1 MAKLSFLKINDQIK
15 IYHKDDQ
22 THYKAVVRDLKK
34 TGLIISQPTSK
45 YGKLTMRSGTLWECH
60 IESED
65 ALYYFILKVLRQEKG
80 YPPFYLMAYP
90 DSVRRQQRRQFYRLP
105 CYLELEY
112 KIIRE
117 VEEKE
122 EDEERKH
129 DSELIAIPEEKDVFT
144 NIKSFKEKMDAQ
156 DTDDI
161 RHGVTIDI
169 SGGGLQFISSKYLT
183 GGTELL
189 MNLHLQNVK
198 GGLRVKGRVVRS
210 FPVQVGAWKKYRVA
224 LSFFD
229 IDEKTRDIIIK
240 FIFDQSRKRVRDI

>member
-1 MAKLSFLKINDQIK
+1 LAKPSFLKKYDQIK
-15 IYHKDDQ
+15 IYNRDDR
-22 THYKAVVRDLKK
+22 THYKAVVQDLKK
-34 TGLIISQPTSK
+34 AGLVISQPISK
-45 YGKLTMRSGTLWECH
+45 HGKLTMRSGSLWESH
-60 IESED
+60 LESED
-65 ALYYFILKVLRQEKG
+65 ALYYFVLKVLRQEKG
-80 YPPFYLMAYP
+80 HPPFYLVDYP

-112 KIIRE
+112 RIIRE

-129 DSELIAIPEEKDVFT
+129 DRELIAIPEEKDVLT
-144 NIKSFKEKMDAQ
+144 DMKSFREKMDAQ

-189 MNLHLQNVK
+189 ISLHLQDVK
-198 GGLRVKGRVVRS
+198 GGLRVKGKVVRS

-229 IDEKTRDIIIK
+229 IDEKTRDTIIK
-240 FIFDQSRKRVRDI
+240 FIFDQSRKRVREI